1 MRNIRSWVRRCQSG
15 LSAFRSR
22 KTPFFGWKNA
32 EFEVKKRRFHH
43 PKTPFFSLKTP
54 FSQEK
59 TAFSNRGSS
68 ILCGKVP
75 FSVFRTAKRVLNS
88 AEMRLSLSCFAVKVL
103 RVTCREFCEM
113 IVVIR
118 LFAWLKVA
126 KSGLNAGF
134 CGWER
139 GFLWWVL
146 PIYIWFS
153 VFLNSVCAF
162 LNSVRRVCSGFQWV
176 CMLENG
182 VIDWRC
188 GGCGVGFLYVSCFV
202 RRNSFA
208 NVVFA
213 VGDAAE
219 VRFGVPKWLW
229 IRGFAWWVAAVANS
243 ALRVCSGFQAVC
255 MLENGV
261 IDWRC
266 GESVVGFLYVSCF
279 VRRNSFANVVFAVGD
294 AAEVRCKVPKWL
306 LVRGFAWRV
315 AAVAGRSVG
324 FIGYGIGFCCHV
336 RAVSGRERGF
346 ACRKSGVCVVGLFR
360 FRVVKRKRT
369 PCGVPK
375 NKNEKIKYRFYEPFS
390 FVSFS
395 AFAWC
400 KGSVFFVCFGEKLV
414 FFAVFNR
421 CFPCLR
427 GGFRGFSGW
436 FRRKRGLFRGLRGSN
451 AAVAVFEKAVKF
463 YCKGRYVGGG
473 GCYDGSVYAVS
484 GYESEA
490 CEEGDG

>member
-219 VRFGVPKWLW
+219 VR
-229 IRGFAWWVAAVANS
+229 
-243 ALRVCSGFQAVC
+243 
-255 MLENGV
+255 
-261 IDWRC
+261 
-266 GESVVGFLYVSCF
+266 
-279 VRRNSFANVVFAVGD
+279 
-294 AAEVRCKVPKWL
+294 CKVPKWL

-324 FIGYGIGFCCHV
+324 FIGCGIGFCCRV
-336 RAVSGRERGF
+336 LAVSGRKRGF
-346 ACRKSGVCVVGLFR
+346 AWWESGVFEVGLFR
-360 FRVVKRKRT
+360 FR
-369 PCGVPK
+369 
-375 NKNEKIKYRFYEPFS
+375 
-390 FVSFS
+390 
-395 AFAWC
+395 
-400 KGSVFFVCFGEKLV
+400 L
-414 FFAVFNR
+414 
-421 CFPCLR
+421 
-427 GGFRGFSGW
+427 
-436 FRRKRGLFRGLRGSN
+436 
-451 AAVAVFEKAVKF
+451 
-463 YCKGRYVGGG
+463 
-473 GCYDGSVYAVS
+473 
-484 GYESEA
+484 
-490 CEEGDG
+490 